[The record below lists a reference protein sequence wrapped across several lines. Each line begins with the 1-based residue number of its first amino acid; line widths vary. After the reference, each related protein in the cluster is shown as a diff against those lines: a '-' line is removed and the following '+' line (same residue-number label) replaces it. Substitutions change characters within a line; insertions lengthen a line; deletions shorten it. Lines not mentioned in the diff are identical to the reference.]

1 MEKNM
6 YLPPQATLRIPE
18 NGLQRIHISNA
29 IKFVSK
35 EIDPDSIAGQLGVSL
50 VSMKCNVLFIC

>member
-1 MEKNM
+1 M